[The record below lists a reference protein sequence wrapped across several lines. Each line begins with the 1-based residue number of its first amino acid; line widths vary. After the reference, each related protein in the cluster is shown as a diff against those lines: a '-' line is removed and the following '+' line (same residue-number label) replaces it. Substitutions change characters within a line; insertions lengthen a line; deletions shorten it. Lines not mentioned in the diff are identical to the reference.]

1 MIIEKNMENSKIS
14 PTELAKKID
23 HTLLKPEASIADIEQ
38 ICAEAIQFGFA
49 SVCVNP
55 CYIKHVAKLLENQS
69 PKVCGVVGFPLG
81 ASHSRIKQ
89 AEAQQN
95 IDDGAQ
101 ELDMVINLSA
111 ALASDYDYVTND
123 IKTVLH
129 ACRQA
134 NHKVLLKIILEMRVL
149 TSDNKL
155 RMCNIA
161 NDLGADFIKTS
172 TGLHPAGGAT
182 IDDVKFMHQHR
193 GSCKVKA
200 SGGIRDLTTT
210 KTMLLAGADR
220 IGTSSGHAIIQQLIE
235 YQKT

>member
-1 MIIEKNMENSKIS
+1 MENFKIS
-14 PTELAKKID
+14 PTELAKQID

-38 ICAEAIQFGFA
+38 ICTEAIKYGFA

-55 CYIKHVAKLLENQS
+55 CYIKHVAQLLKGQS

-81 ASHSRIKQ
+81 ASHSHIKK
-89 AEAQQN
+89 AEAAQN
-95 IDDGAQ
+95 IKDGAH
-101 ELDMVINLSA
+101 ELDMVINISA
-111 ALASDYDYVTND
+111 ALAMDYEYVTRD
-123 IKTVLH
+123 ITGVLH

-134 NHKVLLKIILEMRVL
+134 NPPVILKLILEMRIL
-149 TSDNKL
+149 PPQTKL

-161 NDLGADFIKTS
+161 NDLGIDFIKTS

-200 SGGIRDLTTT
+200 SGGIRDLPTTQA
-210 KTMLLAGADR
+210 MLLAGADR
-220 IGTSSGHAIIQQLIE
+220 IGTSSGLTIIDELI
-235 YQKT
+235 QRG